1 MEVVETGSRMAV
13 RRSSK
18 TNCSGG
24 LIDGLVVLI
33 AYSYDCDACSL
44 YAASQVCTV
53 LHFGVAGGSSKLS
66 IAPRQMPKRHE
77 LMETRPNAKMV
88 RVLARLET
96 SIASF

>member
-1 MEVVETGSRMAV
+1 MEVEETGSRMAV

-24 LIDGLVVLI
+24 LFDGLVVLI

-44 YAASQVCTV
+44 YAAFSGTV